1 MKWSIEQIESPLGAL
16 VCVTREGAL
25 VALEFPE
32 NHERLHRYLARRS
45 KEPRSAPHEEGASR
59 TVTASG
65 AVTTE
70 PDASGAS
77 GAIAARI
84 RAYFAGELDA
94 LDDIAVEVAGTDFER
109 RVYAELRRVKR
120 GTVVAY
126 SELARR
132 AGRPD
137 AVRAVGATNA
147 KNPIS
152 IVVPC
157 HRVIGMDGSLTGYA
171 GGLERKRW
179 LLTHEGATVPARTR
193 AA

>member
-32 NHERLHRYLARRS
+32 NSERLHRYLARRT
-45 KEPRSAPHEEGASR
+45 KKARGAPYEDGAPP
-59 TVTASG
+59 A
-65 AVTTE
+65 AVTE
-70 PDASGAS
+70 GSLNAERGAS
-77 GAIAARI
+77 GEVGERI
-84 RAYFAGELDA
+84 RAYFAGDLDA
-94 LDDIAVEVAGTDFER
+94 LDDVPVDLAGTDFER
-109 RVYAELRRVKR
+109 RVYAELRRVRR

-157 HRVIGMDGSLTGYA
+157 HRVIGRNGSLTGYA
-171 GGLERKRW
+171 GGVERKRW
-179 LLTHEGATVPARTR
+179 LLAHEGVTVGQDARTPR
-193 AA
+193 